1 MSDNRKNQRR
11 SMTVKE
17 IAEYLG
23 LTTKAIYNRVHMC
36 RIPYS
41 KLGSS
46 LRFDKE
52 AIDNWLSKNTV
63 LPE

>member
-1 MSDNRKNQRR
+1 MSNDPKNQRR
-11 SMTVKE
+11 WMTVKE

-23 LTTKAIYNRVHMC
+23 LTTKAIYNRVHMR

-41 KLGSS
+41 KLGGS

>member
-1 MSDNRKNQRR
+1 
-11 SMTVKE
+11 MTVKE

-23 LTTKAIYNRVHMC
+23 LTTKAIYNRVHMR

-41 KLGSS
+41 KLGGS